1 MNESLKI
8 RANSKLILVFT
19 FFSVFLF
26 GILSFHMFNR
36 FIEESRTKFD
46 FPTFL
51 VLSFFIILLFS
62 TSLFVLNFFSNIE
75 INEDEIIIRKV
86 FSKKHIKI
94 TNIKNIVISEIND
107 SYEILVDRTRIQLT
121 NDEFINLYSFK
132 YQDFFKLKIILNF
145 IDESI
150 KNENIKLE
158 KLNLDYILPQK
169 KTFKINSDDKTK
181 TFNFSHVLSPT
192 GIIFYS
198 FIYTINKIIY
208 W

>member
-1 MNESLKI
+1 MNKSIKV
-8 RANSKLILVFT
+8 RANLKLVLVFS

-94 TNIKNIVISEIND
+94 TNIKNIVIS
-107 SYEILVDRTRIQLT
+107 
-121 NDEFINLYSFK
+121 
-132 YQDFFKLKIILNF
+132 
-145 IDESI
+145 
-150 KNENIKLE
+150 
-158 KLNLDYILPQK
+158 
-169 KTFKINSDDKTK
+169 
-181 TFNFSHVLSPT
+181 
-192 GIIFYS
+192 
-198 FIYTINKIIY
+198 
-208 W
+208 